1 MPHHGFPTR
10 LLDWSDSPLVAAFFA
25 TDEDQYLDKSG
36 VIYALDPRVLNQTQ
50 GIVHI
55 PTPPDIYL
63 GELLKAAFDHWA
75 ASSLRNLACSPS
87 EIDPRM
93 MVQSSQFTAHR
104 LTDPLE
110 KMPNADQ
117 FLTYFEI
124 PAEAKRPLRRELF
137 MLGVRR
143 AVLFP
148 DRDNLAKAIVRE
160 AESWAE
166 GEPEKSAGTS
176 AD

>member
-1 MPHHGFPTR
+1 MQHHAFPTR
-10 LLDWSDSPLVAAFFA
+10 LLDWSDSPLVAAYFA
-25 TDEDQYLDKSG
+25 TDEDEHLDKPG
-36 VIYALDPRVLNQTQ
+36 VIYALQPRVLNQTQ
-50 GIVHI
+50 GIPYI
-55 PTPPDIYL
+55 PTPSDVYL
-63 GELLKAAFDHWA
+63 IELVKAAFNLSA
-75 ASSLRNLACSPS
+75 TSSLRNLACSPS

-93 MVQSSQFTAHR
+93 MVQSSQFTAHG

-110 KMPNADQ
+110 KMPYANQ

-148 DRDNLAKAIVRE
+148 DLDNLAKAIVQE
-160 AESWAE
+160 AEARAE
-166 GEPEKSAGTS
+166 EEPEKSAGTS